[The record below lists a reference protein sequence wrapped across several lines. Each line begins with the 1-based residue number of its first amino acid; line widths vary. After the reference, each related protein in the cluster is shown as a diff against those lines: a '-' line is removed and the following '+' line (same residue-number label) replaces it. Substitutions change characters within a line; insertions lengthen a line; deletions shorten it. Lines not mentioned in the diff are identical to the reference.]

1 MISQKE
7 KDIIIQTLDPYNP
20 KRIGIFGSR
29 ARNEYTATS
38 DLDLLV
44 ALEHVTLLD
53 LVSLENE
60 LSRLLNVK
68 VDLITEGA
76 LNKNLKPMIEK
87 EIHYFLN
94 NQDEPAKDEER

>member
-1 MISQKE
+1 MISQNE
-7 KDIIIQTLDPYNP
+7 RDIIIQTLEPYNP
-20 KRIGIFGSR
+20 KKIGVFGSR
-29 ARNEYTATS
+29 VRGDYTSQS

-53 LVSLENE
+53 LVSLEDE

-68 VDLITEGA
+68 VDLITESS

-87 EIHYFLN
+87 EIHYILN
-94 NQDEPAKDEER
+94 HEDDVAKDEKR